1 MILKDDKMAIS
12 ACIKTSTLRHPEE
25 ARCVIIENTK
35 NMNTFYISE
44 NLIGE
49 AKMRGVEIVG
59 EPIEI
64 PFDQDGRINLDFT
77 H

>member
-1 MILKDDKMAIS
+1 
-12 ACIKTSTLRHPEE
+12 
-25 ARCVIIENTK
+25 
-35 NMNTFYISE
+35 MNTFYISE